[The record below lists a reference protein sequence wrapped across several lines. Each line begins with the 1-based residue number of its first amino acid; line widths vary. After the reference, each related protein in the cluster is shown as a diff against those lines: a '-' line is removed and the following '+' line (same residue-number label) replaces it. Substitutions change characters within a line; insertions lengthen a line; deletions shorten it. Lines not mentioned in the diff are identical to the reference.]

1 MTNEILLAA
10 IAAGLWANA
19 VAIAIRP
26 AHAVDTDPILSK
38 MEVHLAAIAEGM
50 HTLLTGGKDCQ
61 NSKICD

>member
-1 MTNEILLAA
+1 MTNKLLLAA

-19 VAIAIRP
+19 IATTIRP
-26 AHAVDTDPILSK
+26 AHAADTDPVLSK
-38 MEVHLAAIAEGM
+38 MEVHLAAIAASM